1 MEERFRKSM
10 RKMEGDEYNPNFFV
24 DEINDN
30 PSFNVESSI
39 SPQKKNKLIMQR
51 QKEIDDMAVLIILKA
66 LDNGISLHGD
76 RVYEEMLE

>member
-30 PSFNVESSI
+30 PSLNVESSN
-39 SPQKKNKLIMQR
+39 SP
-51 QKEIDDMAVLIILKA
+51 
-66 LDNGISLHGD
+66 
-76 RVYEEMLE
+76 